1 VPPDFPAPT
10 LPIMRALCAI
20 AASESSEQQQQQQPR
35 LTKALDTFFS
45 QHWEHA
51 VATHKPEVLRETLAG
66 LFGEGQ
72 AEESEFFS
80 VLFCHVMSCLRLDV
94 SEIPPKKRK
103 NHC

>member
-45 QHWEHA
+45 QYWEHA

-66 LFGEGQ
+66 LFGAGQ
-72 AEESEFFS
+72 AEESELCF
-80 VLFCHVMSCLRLDV
+80 VLFRFVMYWLAC
-94 SEIPPKKRK
+94 PPLS
-103 NHC
+103 